1 MDIKVIAVVG
11 ANGRTGIE
19 IVKQALEKGWV
30 VKALVRDKQKI
41 KLANPNLQVIEGN
54 PMRIDDV
61 RKVIKETHAIFVALN
76 IGRKSDLPWAKVTSP
91 LDLLYTSMKNIIFA
105 MNENGV
111 KRVITVSAWGT
122 GDSYK
127 ETNWIFK
134 FLIKKTNVGVAYAG
148 HEDQERVLRTSG
160 LKWTSVRPVGLSSS
174 EKQKPVRVSIKG
186 DKKLNMTISR
196 KDVARFMLDI
206 VDDEKYYQQELSI
219 SSE

>member
-1 MDIKVIAVVG
+1 MKTIAVLG

-41 KLANPNLQVIEGN
+41 KLTNPNLHVVEGN
-54 PMRIDDV
+54 PMRIDEV
-61 RKVIKETHAIFVALN
+61 TKVVEETDAVYVALN
-76 IGRKSDLPWAKVTSP
+76 IARKTDMPWSKVVSP
-91 LDLLYTSMKNIIFA
+91 LDLLRVSIENTIKA
-105 MNENGV
+105 MQENGV

-122 GDSYK
+122 GDSYE
-127 ETNWIFK
+127 ETNWMFK
-134 FLIKKTNVGVAYAG
+134 FLINKTNVGVAYAG
-148 HEDQERVLRTSG
+148 HEDQEKVLRASN
-160 LKWTSVRPVGLSSS
+160 LDWTSVRPVGLSNS
-174 EKQKPVRVSIKG
+174 EKQKSVRVSIKG

-206 VDDEKYYQQELSI
+206 VDDEKYYQQEPSI

>member
-1 MDIKVIAVVG
+1 MKTIAVLG

-41 KLANPNLQVIEGN
+41 KLANPNLHVVEGN
-54 PMRIDDV
+54 PMRIDEV
-61 RKVIKETHAIFVALN
+61 TKVVEETDAVYVALN
-76 IGRKSDLPWAKVTSP
+76 IGRKTDMPWSKVVSP
-91 LDLLYTSMKNIIFA
+91 LDLLRVSIDNTINA
-105 MNENGV
+105 MQENGV

-127 ETNWIFK
+127 ETQLIFK

-148 HEDQERVLRTSG
+148 HEDQERLLRKSG
-160 LKWTSVRPVGLSSS
+160 LDWTSVRPVGLSNS
-174 EKQKPVRVSIKG
+174 EKQKSVRVSIKG

-206 VDDEKYYQQELSI
+206 VDDEKYYQQEPSI

>member
-1 MDIKVIAVVG
+1 MKTIAVLG

-41 KLANPNLQVIEGN
+41 KLANPNLHVVEGN
-54 PMRIDDV
+54 PMRIDEV
-61 RKVIKETHAIFVALN
+61 TKVVEETDAVSVALN
-76 IGRKSDLPWAKVTSP
+76 IGRKTDLPPSKVVSP
-91 LDLLYTSMKNIIFA
+91 LDLLRVSLDNTINA
-105 MNENGV
+105 MQENGV

-148 HEDQERVLRTSG
+148 HEDQERLLRKSG
-160 LKWTSVRPVGLSSS
+160 LDWTSVRPVGLSNS
-174 EKQKPVRVSIKG
+174 EKQKSVRVSIKG

-206 VDDEKYYQQELSI
+206 VDDEKYYQQEPSI

>member
-1 MDIKVIAVVG
+1 MKTIAVLG

-41 KLANPNLQVIEGN
+41 KLANPNLHVVEGN
-54 PMRIDDV
+54 PMRIDEV
-61 RKVIKETHAIFVALN
+61 TKVVEETDAVYVALN
-76 IGRKSDLPWAKVTSP
+76 IGRKTDMPWSKVVSP
-91 LDLLYTSMKNIIFA
+91 LDLLRVSIDNTINA
-105 MNENGV
+105 MQENGV

-148 HEDQERVLRTSG
+148 HEDQERLLRKSG
-160 LKWTSVRPVGLSSS
+160 LDWTSVRPVGLSNS
-174 EKQKPVRVSIKG
+174 EKQKSVRVSIKG

>member
-1 MDIKVIAVVG
+1 MDMKAIAVIG

-54 PMRIDDV
+54 PLRFEDV
-61 RKVIKETHAIFVALN
+61 VKTVKETDAVYVALN
-76 IGRKSDLPWAKVTSP
+76 IARKTDMPWSKVVSP
-91 LDLLYTSMKNIIFA
+91 LFLLGVSMENVVTA
-105 MNENGV
+105 MKENDV

-122 GDSYK
+122 GDSYQ

-134 FLIKKTNVGVAYAG
+134 FLIKGTNVGYAYAG
-148 HEDQERVLRTSG
+148 HENQEKVLRRSG
-160 LKWTSVRPVGLSSS
+160 LDWTSVRPVGLNNS
-174 EKQKPVRVSIKG
+174 ERQKPVRVSMKG

-206 VDDEKYYQQELSI
+206 VDDVKYYQQTPSI

>member
-1 MDIKVIAVVG
+1 MKTIAVLG

-30 VKALVRDKQKI
+30 VKALVRGKQKI
-41 KLANPNLQVIEGN
+41 SLANPNLHVVEGN

-61 RKVIKETHAIFVALN
+61 TKVVEETDAVYVALN
-76 IGRKSDLPWAKVTSP
+76 IGRKTDMPWSKVVSP
-91 LDLLYTSMKNIIFA
+91 LHLLGVSMKNTVTA
-105 MNENGV
+105 MKEKGV

-134 FLIKKTNVGVAYAG
+134 ILIKKTNVGVAYAG
-148 HEDQERVLRTSG
+148 HEDQERVLRASG
-160 LKWTSVRPVGLSSS
+160 LDWTSVRPVGLSNS

-196 KDVARFMLDI
+196 KDVASFMLDI
-206 VDDEKYYQQELSI
+206 VDDEKYYQQEPSI